1 MHFRTCLAGLLLL
14 VLASPLQA
22 QNLLDN
28 PDFDSNLHHWTGP
41 AGAATWHS
49 SDLDDAPDSGSARLV
64 NDQAGSETE
73 TVALV
78 QCFPVT
84 PGEYQYG
91 GHALIPQGQAASGS
105 VVVRILGYGA
115 STDCSG
121 GTFLISGRLASETGA
136 WSPMAGEITISEDQL
151 SGPAGS
157 IEFEFA
163 IRKTEAGG
171 EFVAFVDA
179 ARFGRSPR
187 IFTDRFASP

>member
-1 MHFRTCLAGLLLL
+1 MNLPARLAGLSLL
-14 VLASPLQA
+14 VLAGPLHA

-28 PDFDSNLHHWTGP
+28 PDFDINLHHWIGP

-73 TVALV
+73 TVALL
-78 QCFPVT
+78 QCFPVA

-91 GHALIPQGQAASGS
+91 GHAFIPQAQAASGS
-105 VVVRILGYGA
+105 VVVRVRGYGA

-121 GTFLISGRLASETGA
+121 GTFLISGRLASETGQ
-136 WSPMAGEITISEDQL
+136 WSPMSGEITISEDQL

-171 EFVAFVDA
+171 EFVGFVDA

>member
-1 MHFRTCLAGLLLL
+1 MHFRTLLAGPLLL
-14 VLASPLQA
+14 VFAGPLQA
-22 QNLLDN
+22 ENLLDN
-28 PDFDSNLHHWTGP
+28 PDFDSNLNPWTGP
-41 AGAATWHS
+41 AGAASWHATDIDGS
-49 SDLDDAPDSGSARLV
+49 PASGSARLV

-73 TVALV
+73 TVALL
-78 QCFPVT
+78 QCFPVA

-91 GHALIPQGQAASGS
+91 GHALIPPAQAASGS
-105 VVVRILGYGA
+105 VVVRVRGYGA

-121 GTFLISGRLASETGA
+121 GTFLISGRLASETGQ
-136 WSPMAGEITISEDQL
+136 WSPMSGEVTISEDQL
-151 SGPAGS
+151 SGANGS

-187 IFTDRFASP
+187 IFADRFASP